1 MVFLHEHQKEIV
13 EKREKLKK
21 LDDLMTIQQNNLRWL
36 ITSLRKL
43 QNNPPTD
50 FNDLPL
56 TQEAAIVNKEILLK
70 HTDELLGEHN

>member
-13 EKREKLKK
+13 EKMEKLKK

-43 QNNPPTD
+43 QNNPSTD

-56 TQEAAIVNKEILLK
+56 TQEAAIANKEILLK

>member
-43 QNNPPTD
+43 QNNPSTD

>member
-1 MVFLHEHQKEIV
+1 MVFLPEHQKEIV
-13 EKREKLKK
+13 EKMEKLKK
-21 LDDLMTIQQNNLRWL
+21 LDDLMTMQQDNLRWL

-50 FNDLPL
+50 FDDLPL
-56 TQEAAIVNKEILLK
+56 TQEAAIANKEILLK